1 MYLWSLCSLN
11 CLKILVSFF
20 SSDYEFIRNALLLLP
35 YSEKKMS
42 KKEKMEKEI
51 KKTSRE
57 RYRRTN
63 ANAEKNYV
71 IIVDGKK

>member
-1 MYLWSLCSLN
+1 MNSLGMHYCYYHIV
-11 CLKILVSFF
+11 K
-20 SSDYEFIRNALLLLP
+20 
-35 YSEKKMS
+35 KKMS

-51 KKTSRE
+51 KKTFRE